1 MSFEVR
7 ADYKLHTGI
16 TTKKENPRQLG
27 EHTDEDSVTRYG
39 YLREIEE
46 LKFEEG
52 RNYDDYAITRVD
64 VLNQPKEEITFTVI
78 GDYHMRKGVFTLIR
92 NDKLDINGLYK
103 ITASR
108 HEIIGTEEKVTI
120 DLVRYIQ

>member
-1 MSFEVR
+1 
-7 ADYKLHTGI
+7 
-16 TTKKENPRQLG
+16 
-27 EHTDEDSVTRYG
+27 
-39 YLREIEE
+39 
-46 LKFEEG
+46 
-52 RNYDDYAITRVD
+52 
-64 VLNQPKEEITFTVI
+64 
-78 GDYHMRKGVFTLIR
+78 MRKGVFTLIR